1 MPRRFF
7 PFPLLVLCAVL
18 ATSAQQT
25 PAPPQNPAPASQN
38 AAATPPPPAQPS
50 KKPRKVW
57 TDDDLSTLTGTSIS
71 VVGTPAQPG
80 KNSSPRSNSETA
92 KEAAKEKEKQK
103 VIAQLR
109 EALRKLHADLA
120 QLDKQIAELRS
131 FQQGTPSSSP
141 GLLRNRLPNS
151 ASPEEQLRQLTE
163 KRTHLQTQLDT
174 LEEAARKAGLSPGD
188 LR

>member
-7 PFPLLVLCAVL
+7 PLALLVLCAAL
-18 ATSAQQT
+18 AASAQET
-25 PAPPQNPAPASQN
+25 PPPPQNSAPAAQN

-80 KNSSPRSNSETA
+80 KNSSPRPNSQTA
-92 KEAAKEKEKQK
+92 REAAREKT
-103 VIAQLR
+103 IAQLR
-109 EALRKLHADLA
+109 EAVRRLHADLA
-120 QLDKQIAELRS
+120 QIDKQIADLRS

-141 GLLRNRLPNS
+141 GLPRNRLPNS
-151 ASPEEQLRQLTE
+151 ASPEEQLRQFAQ
-163 KRTHLQTQLDT
+163 KRTQLQTQLDS